1 MSSRRKQHAINLQSK
16 QANLGG
22 KFKDVPGRQL
32 IRCKMTHSSVWLKGQ
47 TGNTRGGRG
56 HGGLQQHKLIYLF
69 RDKQVFSTEI
79 YGDLISHVLFICT
92 GFNYVLK
99 RQHVR
104 VGMVI

>member
-1 MSSRRKQHAINLQSK
+1 MQDDPFKRLAQRADRKHQ
-16 QANLGG
+16 
-22 KFKDVPGRQL
+22 
-32 IRCKMTHSSVWLKGQ
+32 
-47 TGNTRGGRG
+47 GGRG